1 MALSLERDPEA
12 RGCGGVETLTLR
24 ADSEEVGLRRGAA
37 TNRLRD
43 LFAEA
48 SQPLAS
54 FARGYEDALRSAAAM
69 LDGEA
74 SSPRP

>member
-1 MALSLERDPEA
+1 MALSLERDPDA

-24 ADSEEVGLRRGAA
+24 AGSEAVELRRGAA

-48 SQPLAS
+48 LQPLAS
-54 FARGYEDALRSAAAM
+54 FARGYADALRSAAAM
-69 LDGEA
+69 LGGEP
-74 SSPRP
+74 SSSRA